1 MLLHSTQGQPAVY
14 GFMERRSEP
23 LFKMQNSSTPFASK
37 MDILS
42 IGKVEEGPWGSAQ
55 GAAAI
60 VLCRL
65 GEAHLLAMAP
75 FSRPHTQQHSE
86 AHAV

>member
-1 MLLHSTQGQPAVY
+1 MLLHSIQGQPAVY
-14 GFMERRSEP
+14 GFMERWSEP
-23 LFKMQNSSTPFASK
+23 LFKMRNFTPFASK

-42 IGKVEEGPWGSAQ
+42 IRKVEEGPWGSAQ
-55 GAAAI
+55 DAAAL

-65 GEAHLLAMAP
+65 GEARLLAMAP

>member
-1 MLLHSTQGQPAVY
+1 MVI
-14 GFMERRSEP
+14 MERWGEP
-23 LFKMQNSSTPFASK
+23 LFKTQNFSTPFASK

-42 IGKVEEGPWGSAQ
+42 IRKVEEGPWGSAQ
-55 GAAAI
+55 DAAAAI
-60 VLCRL
+60 VLYRL
-65 GEAHLLAMAP
+65 GEARLLAMAP